1 MPRGEFDRSARKA
14 QTRSRLLAAAARVY
28 ARRGFNGAT
37 LDEVASEA
45 GLSKG
50 AVYAH
55 FGSKENLLVA
65 LMEEYLAAQIAEQ
78 VGLFD
83 QDRALA
89 ERPLAGSEHWME
101 GLEEHPDRFRLL
113 MELWAHGQRDERLR
127 HSLARGFDALR
138 ATLASFASDSAAA
151 DGFELLD
158 GAGEQLA
165 NITMGLGLG
174 LALLK
179 LTEPEALPS
188 ALFGTVLSI
197 LAEASPEDRERIAAL
212 TGRHA
217 GPAAATA

>member
-14 QTRSRLLAAAARVY
+14 QTRSRLLEAAARVY
-28 ARRGFNGAT
+28 SRRGFNGAT

-55 FGSKENLLVA
+55 FGSKENLLLA

-83 QDRALA
+83 RDRALA

-101 GLEEHPDRFRLL
+101 GLEQDPDRFRLL
-113 MELWAHGQRDERLR
+113 VELWAHGQRDERLR
-127 HSLARGFDALR
+127 QGLARGFDALR
-138 ATLASFASDSAAA
+138 ATLASFASESAAA
-151 DGFELLD
+151 DGFELPA
-158 GAGEQLA
+158 GAPEQLA

-188 ALFGTVLSI
+188 ALYGTVLSI
-197 LAEASPEDRERIAAL
+197 LTEASPEDRERIAAVA
-212 TGRHA
+212 HA
-217 GPAAATA
+217 HAHTTTAAA